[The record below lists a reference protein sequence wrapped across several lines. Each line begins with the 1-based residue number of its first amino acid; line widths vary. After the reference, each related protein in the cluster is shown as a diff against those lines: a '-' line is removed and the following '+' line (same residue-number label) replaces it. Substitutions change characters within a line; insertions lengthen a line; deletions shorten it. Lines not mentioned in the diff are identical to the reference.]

1 MGVPEVVAYLNSI
14 NVPRVV
20 RLKTLVGKIVCTI
33 LSVSGSMTLGP
44 EGTHRLTTSPLFGRC
59 HCRCSSW
66 FFFIAPIVQSGG
78 IIGAGLSQGKV
89 RAAARLLY
97 LTRSFH

>member
-1 MGVPEVVAYLNSI
+1 VGVPEVVAYLNSI

-44 EGTHRLTTSPLFGRC
+44 EGTHRPTISVRPMSSSLLTFPG
-59 HCRCSSW
+59 
-66 FFFIAPIVQSGG
+66 FF
-78 IIGAGLSQGKV
+78 
-89 RAAARLLY
+89 
-97 LTRSFH
+97 

>member
-1 MGVPEVVAYLNSI
+1 MPEVVAYLNSI
-14 NVPRVV
+14 NMPRVV

-44 EGTHRLTTSPLFGRC
+44 EGTHRPTTSPLFGRC
-59 HCRCSSW
+59 HRRCSPIL
-66 FFFIAPIVQSGG
+66 FFLAPIVQSGG

-89 RAAARLLY
+89 RAARLLY